1 MRASFELKLVA
12 SDITEAKQLAAEKLA
27 KFLKLPEDAVFDH
40 VTAEIKVS
48 YPEGKTVSEIE
59 QAAESNLFVVT
70 VHASVK
76 QNLTVAFGL

>member
-1 MRASFELKLVA
+1 MRTSFELKLVA

-27 KFLKLPEDAVFDH
+27 KFLNLPEDAVFDH
-40 VTAEIKVS
+40 VSAEIKIT
-48 YPEGKTVSEIE
+48 YPEANTISEIE
-59 QAAESNLFVVT
+59 QASENGLFVVT